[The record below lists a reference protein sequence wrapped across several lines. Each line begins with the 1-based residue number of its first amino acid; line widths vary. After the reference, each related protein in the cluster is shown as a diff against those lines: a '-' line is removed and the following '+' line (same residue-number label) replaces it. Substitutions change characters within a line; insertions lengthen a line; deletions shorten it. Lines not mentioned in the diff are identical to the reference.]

1 MRLSVDKPETTRHST
16 CNKPRVLNYTQLYV
30 HHHQYLT
37 DIAGVIGNKREIFQC
52 NETREI
58 LLKVDYG
65 TVHLITYAHI
75 HMQTCASRFEY
86 DYWRLFINLYKW
98 KTMNNSRWINIQ
110 SNLKWYKVTWPS
122 VCSLVFCLGSQG
134 R

>member
-58 LLKVDYG
+58 LLKVDYSDEG
-65 TVHLITYAHI
+65 LSILSLM
-75 HMQTCASRFEY
+75 HMQTCASRLEY
-86 DYWRLFINLYKW
+86 DY
-98 KTMNNSRWINIQ
+98 
-110 SNLKWYKVTWPS
+110 
-122 VCSLVFCLGSQG
+122 
-134 R
+134 